1 MSEKTTESLRSKF
14 KSQLGLKCF
23 LSNAERGF
31 MKKTYLLILGTLL
44 MTQTAL
50 AQRPSIW
57 DQSHKRANDTVGV
70 KPLPTNGPLVKYGMD
85 TANIGAIRQDNI
97 VQLKTQT
104 AELIQ
109 ARKVAEP
116 VMIKLVKEE
125 VVESEVIAEPI
136 AEVKQLEVQKVQL
149 RQVEVNQ
156 LQRSTAS
163 ELIAE

>member
-1 MSEKTTESLRSKF
+1 
-14 KSQLGLKCF
+14 
-23 LSNAERGF
+23 
-31 MKKTYLLILGTLL
+31 MKNTYLMILGSLL
-44 MTQTAL
+44 ITQTAL
-50 AQRPSIW
+50 AERPHFSN
-57 DQSHKRANDTVGV
+57 QANMRTDKTGGV

-85 TANIGAIRQDNI
+85 TANIGAIRQENI

-116 VMIKLVKEE
+116 EVIKLVKEE
-125 VVESEVIAEPI
+125 VVESEIIAEPI
-136 AEVKQLEVQKVQL
+136 AEVKQLEVQKVEL